1 MGKPPGIPLINA
13 KHCLFLIVTF
23 QPTKSCSSSGLYKLV
38 FKLGD
43 TELQG
48 SDEIYTLL
56 HSLGPTV

>member
-1 MGKPPGIPLINA
+1 MNA

-23 QPTKSCSSSGLYKLV
+23 QPTKSCSSPGLYKLV

-56 HSLGPTV
+56 HSLGPTA